1 MGSEDMDF
9 AIQVGAI
16 INMPVHTNS
25 ILPKRMTC
33 QNSPKFHTYIEYG
46 EVITHIRI

>member
-16 INMPVHTNS
+16 INIPVGHS
-25 ILPKRMTC
+25 IPSSTLPKWMTC
-33 QNSPKFHTYIEYG
+33 QNSPKCHT
-46 EVITHIRI
+46 